1 MHIQE
6 RIKRAQAFMGLSDSE
21 MAAELKM
28 GEDEYRRRV
37 DESGREF
44 CQVLNSV
51 FGISLSFL
59 LEGTDPLFDW
69 RPLPVSDILRFR
81 DERNWK
87 QFHTPK
93 DLAISIT
100 LEASELL
107 ECFQWSAEDLEVEKK
122 RAAMEEELADIL
134 IYAVSFADAIGAD
147 IPSIIR
153 DKLKKN
159 GKKYTVCRSW
169 GNATKYTDFEEE
181 L

>member
-1 MHIQE
+1 
-6 RIKRAQAFMGLSDSE
+6 MGLSDSE

-107 ECFQWSAEDLEVEKK
+107 ECFQWSAEDVACSEKHHE
-122 RAAMEEELADIL
+122 MEEELADII
-134 IYAVSFADAIGAD
+134 IYAVQFADAIGVD
-147 IPSIIR
+147 IPTIIHE
-153 DKLKKN
+153 KLLRNNERYPEAKAMDSS
-159 GKKYTVCRSW
+159 KKY
-169 GNATKYTDFEEE
+169 KE
-181 L
+181 LE